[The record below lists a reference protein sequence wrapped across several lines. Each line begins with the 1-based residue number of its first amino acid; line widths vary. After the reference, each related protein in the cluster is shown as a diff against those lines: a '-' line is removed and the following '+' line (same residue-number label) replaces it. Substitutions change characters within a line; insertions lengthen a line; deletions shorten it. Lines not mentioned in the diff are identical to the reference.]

1 MIGNE
6 HHDRPEVPSGTSGA
20 DLSASAA
27 DRSAFAADRCA
38 AEAERL
44 FTRYTSA
51 RGSRRPPVNVHE
63 IAAWLGYRVVLL
75 REAPDE
81 CSALV
86 SLPEHLIGVNALHHP
101 RRRRFSVAHE
111 LGHIVL
117 GHPPESRCTPGAIGA
132 FNTEADRF
140 ASVLLMP
147 ERWILRALARNLP
160 VAAVAG
166 AFDVSEEAA
175 RRRMAVVGTGV

>member
-1 MIGNE
+1 MAE
-6 HHDRPEVPSGTSGA
+6 R
-20 DLSASAA
+20 SASTA
-27 DRSAFAADRCA
+27 DRSAA

-44 FTRYTSA
+44 FARYA
-51 RGSRRPPVNVHE
+51 FVRGSRRPPVNVHE

-117 GHPPESRCTPGAIGA
+117 GHPPESRCTPGAIGT